1 MYDPGTLYV
10 DPILTQLSVGFYEQN
25 IYGLRLAPETPVRTQ
40 SGRYR
45 VFDRSDWLIHR
56 SRREPGTEANTVG
69 AKKWSED
76 NFKTQEHSLP
86 AEIYDEE
93 RQELIS
99 QGGLADP
106 VFGGALQIDP
116 EADAVGYITRSI
128 MLEHEQK
135 VSNTFRNVANYP
147 SSHTITL
154 TGGGTGTQWSNY
166 ALATAGQ
173 PSTAYSDPITNLKTA
188 MQRIFLDTGRWP
200 NTFIIPF
207 DAVGIIENHPRLI
220 ARFQYTAITDN
231 EAWKQL
237 LGLPP
242 GATANLNIFVVDS
255 KFNAS
260 DNIDSVE
267 NIQTFWGTDVWL
279 GLVDPIPGQKTK
291 TFAKTFAQLYPDGST
306 RPSDRWRADNRKTD
320 LVRTSF
326 KYDVKVISSTAGYLF
341 KTAVAAVT

>member
-10 DPILTQLSVGFYEQN
+10 DPILTGLSVGFAEQN

-56 SRREPGTEANTVG
+56 SRREPGTQANTVG
-69 AKKWSED
+69 ARKWSED
-76 NFKTQEHSLP
+76 QFKTQEHSLQ

-93 RQELIS
+93 RQELNS
-99 QGGLADP
+99 QGGLADS
-106 VFGGALQIDP
+106 VFGGSLQIDP
-116 EADAVGYITRSI
+116 EADAVEYVTRSI
-128 MLEHEQK
+128 FLEHEQK
-135 VSNTFRNVANYP
+135 VSGVFRNVANYP
-147 SSHTITL
+147 ASHTVTL

-166 ALATAGQ
+166 AMATANV
-173 PSTAYSDPITNLKTA
+173 PSTAYSDPVANLKVA

-207 DAVGIIENHPRLI
+207 DAVGVIENHPRLV
-220 ARFQYTAITDN
+220 ARFQYTAVTDN

-242 GATANLNIFVVDS
+242 AATANLNIFVVDS
-255 KFNAS
+255 KFNAA

-279 GLVDPIPGQKTK
+279 GLVDPTPGQKTK
-291 TFAKTFAQLYPDGST
+291 TFAKTFAQVYPSGDT
-306 RPSDRWRADNRKTD
+306 RPSDRWREENRKTD

-326 KYDVKVISSTAGYLF
+326 KYDVKVISGTAGYLF
-341 KTAVAAVT
+341 KTAVAAVS